1 MGSIGRVSSIRWA
14 LVQMLYLVHSCRSC
28 RMIPMCS
35 QISFAG
41 WVLGQYRATGLLV
54 LPQLLVSQEIFISRW
69 PRVPSNANF
78 CNFLIESLGVSH
90 HAPQCYSPPGLFIS
104 LLLIPAMPSL
114 PMKENKKAS
123 KQTSKSKN
131 KTNKQTNIISQKRT
145 KTTPEADSSL
155 LLLSCL
161 SITSSVILLAL
172 QSSTCHIVYPF
183 VPSA

>member
-1 MGSIGRVSSIRWA
+1 
-14 LVQMLYLVHSCRSC
+14 MLYLVHSCRSC
-28 RMIPMCS
+28 RMIPICS

-114 PMKENKKAS
+114 PMKENKKS
-123 KQTSKSKN
+123 KQAN
-131 KTNKQTNIISQKRT
+131 KQKQEQNKQTNKHN
-145 KTTPEADSSL
+145 KPEKNKNHTRSRQFSASSL
-155 LLLSCL
+155 LPLHHLFSHPVGTAVFDVSY
-161 SITSSVILLAL
+161 SIPFCPISLTDRCSL
-172 QSSTCHIVYPF
+172 Q
-183 VPSA
+183 